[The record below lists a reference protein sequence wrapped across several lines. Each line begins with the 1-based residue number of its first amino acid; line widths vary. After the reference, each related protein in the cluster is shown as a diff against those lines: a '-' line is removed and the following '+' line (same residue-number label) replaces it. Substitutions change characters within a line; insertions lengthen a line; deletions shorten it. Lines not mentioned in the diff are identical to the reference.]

1 MSKTI
6 LVAFATSYGSS
17 REVAEA
23 VAATLRD
30 RGLDADLR
38 PARDVRTLDEY
49 DAVVLGAPLGMHRW
63 HKDAHRFLSR
73 HRKSLAG
80 IPVAVFALGP
90 VHDPRDEQ
98 EWADSHAQFDKELVK
113 AGWLEPVAV
122 KLFGGR
128 FEPALLRFPVNKLA
142 GSEPASDIRD
152 WETIRGWAAG
162 LFEAAPHPATPGSG
176 QAADEL

>member
-30 RGLDADLR
+30 RGLKADLR
-38 PARDVRTLDEY
+38 PVRDVHSLEGY
-49 DAVVLGAPLGMHRW
+49 DAVVLGAPLAMHRW

-73 HRKSLAG
+73 HRKSLTG
-80 IPVAVFALGP
+80 MRVAVFALGP
-90 VHDPRDEQ
+90 VHDPHDDK
-98 EWADSHAQFDKELVK
+98 EWEDSRAQFAKELAR
-113 AGWLEPVAV
+113 AGWLELVTV
-122 KLFGGR
+122 ELFGGR
-128 FEPALLRFPVNKLA
+128 FDPALLRFPVNKLA

-152 WETIRGWAAG
+152 WEAVAAWADG
-162 LFEAAPHPATPGSG
+162 LARMLAHG
-176 QAADEL
+176 

>member
-1 MSKTI
+1 VSGKI
-6 LVAFATSYGSS
+6 LVAFATSYGST

-23 VAATLRD
+23 IAAALGD
-30 RGLDADLR
+30 RGLDADLL
-38 PARDVRTLDEY
+38 PARDVRSLEQY
-49 DAVVLGAPLGMHRW
+49 VAVVLGAPLAMHRW

-98 EWADSHAQFDKELVK
+98 EWEDSRAQFDKELAK
-113 AGWLEPVAV
+113 AAWLEPAAV
-122 KLFGGR
+122 ELFGGR
-128 FEPALLRFPVNKLA
+128 FDPALLRFPVNRLA

-152 WETIRGWAAG
+152 WEAIRGWAAS
-162 LFEAAPHPATPGSG
+162 LLAAMPQPAEPGGG
-176 QAADEL
+176 QAAGAP